1 MCYENFR
8 LYLCYHYINA
18 PGLPLDVMLKTFGA
32 KSKLFSNADIYI
44 CVEKEITG
52 AISYIA
58 HRYNR
63 VKYLNNYKENQ
74 KIKYL
79 IYLDMNSFY
88 AKVRSKYLLISG
100 LRWLTDKEIE
110 NFDFSKIHSNL

>member
-1 MCYENFR
+1 
-8 LYLCYHYINA
+8 
-18 PGLPLDVMLKTFGA
+18 MLKTFGT
-32 KSKLFSNADIYI
+32 KSKFFSDDDMYM
-44 CVEKEITG
+44 CVENEITG

-58 HRYNR
+58 HGYNR
-63 VKYLNNYKENQ
+63 VKYMNNYKENE
-74 KIKYL
+74 KIKYS

-110 NFDFSKIHSNL
+110 NFDFSKKHSNL